1 MAKKDPREVELQ
13 RELKETEKSCKLLVT
28 KTFKKN
34 EVAARVVNELH
45 DLAEKEIKLRHF
57 LWEKKTTQDG
67 EVVSH
72 YTDAAKA
79 LPGKHRQLLIR
90 QRKVMVTYIE
100 ILKQRVELFA
110 EAK

>member
-13 RELKETEKSCKLLVT
+13 RELKENEKARKYAVT
-28 KTFKKN
+28 KVFKKN
-34 EVAARVVNELH
+34 EVATRVVNELH

-57 LWEKKTTQDG
+57 LWENKTTQDG

-100 ILKQRVELFA
+100 ILKQRLELFA
-110 EAK
+110 GVK